1 MMSTRT
7 NYLTTRDVATATGVT
22 LPTVRGWI
30 KKGWIPA
37 NSNVAAKRA
46 VGRYKIEPDS
56 LAALNTDMLQL
67 LPSLRKYVPRE
78 RAKRQATQVQ
88 QQMLPGID
96 TEP

>member
-7 NYLTTRDVATATGVT
+7 NYLTTRDVAESTGVT
-22 LPTVRGWI
+22 MHTVRDWI

-37 NSNVAAKRA
+37 NSNVAAKRR

-88 QQMLPGID
+88 QQVLPGID